1 MKLSITH
8 TKNNTYFYM
17 VKSYRN
23 SNGKSTSKIIEKL
36 GTLEEVKLKAKGED
50 PKIWAKR
57 YVEEKTREENK
68 NNAVYYEKFT
78 ENEELDNSIKIYN
91 LGYLFLK
98 DIFYDLQ
105 LDVLCK
111 EISSKNKFEYDLNK
125 ILQDLLYTRILCP
138 SSKLSAFEEA
148 QKFIEQP
155 NYELHDVYRA
165 LSVIAEKKE
174 DIEKWCYKTSL
185 NVIPERN
192 TKILYYDCTNYFFE
206 VEQEDE
212 DDTEKEKKGLR
223 KYGVNKEHRPLPI
236 VQMGLFMDGSGYPLA
251 FCIHPG
257 NTNEQQTLTPLE
269 KQIMKDFELSRFLVC
284 TDAGL
289 GSFKNRLFNTKGEK
303 VYIVAQSLKNLEKH
317 YQEIALSDKDWH
329 IENSSKKYD
338 LGQIDK
344 YDPNDKNTYY
354 KEFIIE
360 RKKKDEKT
368 GEIQKLK
375 ERMIVTFT
383 TKYAIYQK
391 SIRDK
396 QISRAKEII
405 EKHPEK
411 YLRKSQTDAKRFIKC
426 EKITNDGEC
435 AEKYELYYK
444 NELEEYEQKFD
455 GMYAVCTPENMD
467 GGIGEIIKINKGRWE
482 IEESFRII
490 KSEFRARP
498 VYLHREE
505 RIIAHF
511 VICFLALLV
520 HRIIDKS
527 KLKENFTTTEIIDTL
542 KNMSTTKIEGLGY
555 KQLYSKSAITE
566 TLREAFGFNLDKNF
580 ISNKNMKKI
589 LKEIEK

>member
-23 SNGKSTSKIIEKL
+23 NNGKSTSKIIEKL
-36 GTLEEVKLKAKGED
+36 GTLEEVTLKANGED
-50 PKIWAKR
+50 PIIWAKN
-57 YVEEKTREENK
+57 YIKKKTKEENE
-68 NNAVYYEKFT
+68 NNAVYYEKLV
-78 ENEELDNSIKIYN
+78 ENEELDSSLKIYN
-91 LGYLFLK
+91 IGYLFIK
-98 DIFYDLQ
+98 NIFYKLQ
-105 LDVLCK
+105 LDELCDK
-111 EISSKNKFEYDLNK
+111 IASENKFEYDMSK

-148 QKFIEQP
+148 KKFIEQP
-155 NYELHDVYRA
+155 NYELHDIYRA
-165 LSVIAEKKE
+165 LSVIAQKKE
-174 DIEKWCYKTSL
+174 SIEKWCYKTSL
-185 NVIPERN
+185 NIIPERN

-206 VEQEDE
+206 IEQEDE
-212 DDTEKEKKGLR
+212 DDTEKNKSGLR
-223 KYGVNKEHRPLPI
+223 KYGVSKEHRPLPI

-251 FCIHPG
+251 FCINPG

-269 KQIMKDFELSRFLVC
+269 KQIMKDFELSKFLVC

-317 YQEIALSDKDWH
+317 YQEIAISNKDWR

-338 LGQIDK
+338 LSEIDK
-344 YDPNDKNTYY
+344 YNPNDKNIYY

-360 RKKKDEKT
+360 RKKKNEKT
-368 GEIQKLK
+368 GKTEKLK
-375 ERMIVTFT
+375 ERMIVTFS

-391 SIRDK
+391 SLRDK

-405 EKHPEK
+405 EKNPEK

-426 EKITNDGEC
+426 EKVTNDGEC
-435 AEKYELYYK
+435 AEKYKLYYK
-444 NELEEYEQKFD
+444 DELEEYEQQFD

-467 GGIGEIIKINKGRWE
+467 GGIEEILKINKGRWE
-482 IEESFRII
+482 IEESFRIM
-490 KSEFRARP
+490 KSEFKARP
-498 VYLHREE
+498 VYLHKEE

-511 VICFLALLV
+511 VICFLALLI
-520 HRIIDKS
+520 HRIIAKS
-527 KLKENFTTTEIIDTL
+527 KLKGKFTTEEIIDTL
-542 KNMSTTKIEGLGY
+542 KNMISSKIEGLGY
-555 KQLYSKSAITE
+555 KQLYSKSSITE
-566 TLREAFGFNLDKNF
+566 ALRDAFGFDLDKKF